1 MQRRFLNDERNEG
14 LVATVSARAL
24 MRLAPSLSDLEK
36 DGTRPQRCCSTSRPS
51 SARCSTTV
59 SGCVGATL

>member
-1 MQRRFLNDERNEG
+1 MQRRLAKELRKAG

-24 MRLAPSLSDLEK
+24 MRLAPSFSDFANE
-36 DGTRPQRCCSTSRPS
+36 GTSPQRCCSTRRPS
-51 SARCSTTV
+51 SARWVTTV